1 MRRHIEVMR
10 TAIEGIAMS
19 PRLAPAPAPP
29 QGLSVDPADELLTPA
44 QVSAWTKLSLKA
56 LANARSRGAGPAFVK
71 LGHGS
76 SAPVRY
82 RRRDVDAW
90 IVSGCSGSAA

>member
-1 MRRHIEVMR
+1 
-10 TAIEGIAMS
+10 MS
-19 PRLAPAPAPP
+19 PSLSLAPAAPP
-29 QGLSVDPADELLTPA
+29 ALSVDPADELLTPA

-56 LANARSRGAGPAFVK
+56 LANARSRGAGPSYVK
-71 LGHGS
+71 LGRGV

-90 IVSGCSGSAA
+90 ISTGRSRSAA

>member
-1 MRRHIEVMR
+1 MPASLTLI
-10 TAIEGIAMS
+10 
-19 PRLAPAPAPP
+19 PAPQP
-29 QGLSVDPADELLTPA
+29 GLSVDPADELLTPA

-56 LANARSRGAGPAFVK
+56 LANARSRGAGPAYVK
-71 LGHGS
+71 LGHGT

-90 IVSGCSGSAA
+90 ITSGRSGNAA

>member
-1 MRRHIEVMR
+1 MPRRL
-10 TAIEGIAMS
+10 S
-19 PRLAPAPAPP
+19 LAPSLDM
-29 QGLSVDPADELLTPA
+29 GLSVDPADELLTPA

-56 LANARSRGAGPAFVK
+56 LANARSRGAGPIYIK
-71 LGHGS
+71 LGCGT

-90 IVSGCSGSAA
+90 INSGCKGSAA